1 MQVLL
6 SVEMME
12 AECLLMAGLF
22 GSTAALLRA

>member
-12 AECLLMAGLF
+12 TECLLMSGLL
-22 GSTAALLRA
+22 GSTTALLRV